1 MDGVRSDSPIDA
13 VIDDGQVQTLF
24 QPIVHLVAGETVGF
38 EALSRGPAGT
48 ELESPI
54 AMLDAARAAGRLGE
68 LDWLC
73 RTTAMQVAE
82 RSGFHPSISWF
93 INVEPAGLELE
104 CPAHL
109 RPVLERARTELRVVL
124 EMVERDVEGQVT
136 NLLRA
141 TDRARSDGWGVSLD
155 DVGAESGS
163 LALLPFFQPDVIK
176 LDMRLIGRTSPEQ
189 AAEISGAVRAYAEDH
204 DAVIL
209 AEGIE
214 TQEQEQRARVFGA
227 TYGQGYHYGA
237 PGTLPKSIPAPRNP
251 IPLRQHLKPL
261 AGGSVFAVLHAT
273 IAGQRGDRESLSPI
287 ASHLASHC
295 TDANGAG
302 VLLGLFD
309 SEAAYLAKQDSYDAY
324 AQTNAFTL
332 CLIPEGHT
340 RRSDPR
346 YRILPVA
353 RDSALARE
361 TAIVVISP
369 YYAGALV
376 TQNTD
381 DPRDLEHRLVDY
393 IYTHNRSAVVAAGR
407 ALLDHMKL
415 ESRPPAELPVTND
428 REKVVRGRRWG
439 RRATEG
445 E

>member
-1 MDGVRSDSPIDA
+1 M
-13 VIDDGQVQTLF
+13 F
-24 QPIVHLVAGETVGF
+24 QPIVHLVAEATVGF

-54 AMLDAARAAGRLGE
+54 AMLDAAGVAGRLGE

-73 RTTAMQVAE
+73 RTKAMQIAE
-82 RSGFHPSISWF
+82 RSGFHPSVSWF

-109 RPVLERARTELRVVL
+109 RPALERARTELRVVL
-124 EMVERDVEGQVT
+124 EMVERNVEGQVT

-141 TDRARSDGWGVSLD
+141 TDQARSDGWGVSLD

-204 DAVIL
+204 GAVIL

-214 TQEQEQRARVFGA
+214 THEQERQARVFGA
-227 TYGQGYHYGA
+227 TYGQGYRYGA
-237 PGTLPKSIPAPRNP
+237 PGTLPKSCPVPRDP

-261 AGGSVFAVLHAT
+261 AGASAFAVLHAT
-273 IAGQRGDRESLSPI
+273 IPGQRGDLDSLSPI
-287 ASHLASHC
+287 TSHLASHC
-295 TDANGAG
+295 TSANNAG

-309 SEAAYLAKQDSYDAY
+309 SEADYRSRRDSYDAL
-324 AQTNAFTL
+324 AETNAFTL
-332 CLIPEGHT
+332 CLIHEGHT

-346 YRILPVA
+346 YRVLPVA

-376 TQNTD
+376 TQKTD

-407 ALLDHMKL
+407 ALLDHMEL
-415 ESRPPAELPVTND
+415 ESRPTTALPITNYRD
-428 REKVVRGRRWG
+428 RVVWGRRWG
-439 RRATEG
+439 RHVR
-445 E
+445 